1 MDYLAITADELRA
14 KDKAELITA
23 AKDVQKK
30 LAEIRMDIYTAPAVN
45 VTKVKKLR
53 KALARILTVQSEKA
67 RVKA

>member
-14 KDKAELITA
+14 KDKNELVA
-23 AKDVQKK
+23 ASKEVQKK
-30 LAEIRMDIYTAPAVN
+30 LAETRMDSYTAPAVK

-53 KALARILTVQSEKA
+53 KTLARILTVQGEKA